1 MKITKRQLKR
11 IVAEAIRGS
20 SVRTQAPFIDTVIA
34 ALEAGDPVTAAN
46 AVMDSYM
53 IDDTFV
59 EEEDALIDI
68 LGGLPYGASVDQIEM
83 AAEAWLK
90 NYRAGNLR
98 P

>member
-1 MKITKRQLKR
+1 MKVTKRQLKR

-20 SVRTQAPFIDTVIA
+20 SVRTQTPFIDTVVA
-34 ALEAGDPVTAAN
+34 ALEAGDPVTAAS

-59 EEEDALIDI
+59 EEEDALVDI